1 MNDNYDVIVLGT
13 GLKECILSGLLSVEG
28 MKVLH
33 MDRNDY
39 YGGES
44 ASLNLEQLYRKSKNG
59 ATPAGNLGSSRDY
72 NVDLIPKFIMASGE
86 LVKMLLKANVT
97 NYLDFKVI
105 EGSYVF
111 KEGKI
116 YKVPAT
122 EKEALSSPLMG
133 LFEKRRFQKFLEFV
147 SQFDEHDP
155 KTNPKG
161 LVINNGT
168 TMMQVFKKFKLEAG
182 TIDFSGHALALH
194 LDDAYLEEPA
204 GPTLSKIR
212 LYFESLA
219 RHLKSPY
226 IYPLYGL
233 GELPQAFARLSAIYG
248 GTYMLNKPIEEV
260 IYENGKFV
268 GVKSE
273 GEVAKAK
280 FVIGDPS
287 YFSNKVELSGKV
299 VRIICILDHPIPG
312 TGDADSTQIIVPQK
326 QVGRNNDIY
335 VTVVSSSHMVA
346 PAGKF
351 IAMVSTKIET
361 NDPEAECL
369 PAIKLLGPI
378 MERFVIISE
387 TYRPVSDGTGDGVF
401 ISTSFDATS
410 HFETTCD
417 DVSDIYRR
425 VTGKNLDLTLPENK

>member
-1 MNDNYDVIVLGT
+1 MNEEYDVIVLGT

-44 ASLNLEQLYRKSKNG
+44 ASLNLEQLSKQNKNG
-59 ATPAGNLGSSRDY
+59 APPSASLGPSREY
-72 NVDLIPKFIMASGE
+72 NVDLVPKFIMASGE

-122 EKEALSSPLMG
+122 EREALSSPLMG
-133 LFEKRRFQKFLEFV
+133 MFEKRRFQKFLEFV
-147 SQFDEHDP
+147 SQYDETDP

-161 LVINNGT
+161 LTITNDTN
-168 TMMQVFKKFKLEAG
+168 MMAVFKKFKLEAG

-194 LDDAYLEEPA
+194 LNDDYLEQPA
-204 GPTLSKIR
+204 APTLAKIR
-212 LYFESLA
+212 LYFESLS

-248 GTYMLNKPIEEV
+248 GTYMLNKPIED
-260 IYENGKFV
+260 IIFENGRFV

-287 YFSNKVELSGKV
+287 YFKNKVEPTGKV
-299 VRIICILDHPIPG
+299 IRIICILDHPIPG
-312 TGDADSTQIIVPQK
+312 TADADSTQIIIPQK
-326 QVGRNNDIY
+326 QVGRSNDIY
-335 VTVVSSSHMVA
+335 VAAVSSSHMVA

-351 IAMVSTKIET
+351 IALVSTKIET
-361 NDPEAECL
+361 ANPEAECA
-369 PAIKLLGPI
+369 PALKLLGNI
-378 MERFVIISE
+378 LEKFVIISE
-387 TYRPVSDGTGDGVF
+387 TFKPVSDGTSDGVF
-401 ISTSFDATS
+401 ISESFDATS

-425 VTGKNLDLTLPENK
+425 VTGKKLDLTLPNA

>member
-1 MNDNYDVIVLGT
+1 
-13 GLKECILSGLLSVEG
+13 
-28 MKVLH
+28 
-33 MDRNDY
+33 
-39 YGGES
+39 
-44 ASLNLEQLYRKSKNG
+44 
-59 ATPAGNLGSSRDY
+59 
-72 NVDLIPKFIMASGE
+72 
-86 LVKMLLKANVT
+86 
-97 NYLDFKVI
+97 LDFKVI

-122 EKEALSSPLMG
+122 EKEALTSPLMG
-133 LFEKRRFQKFLEFV
+133 MFEKRRFQKFLEFV
-147 SQFDEHDP
+147 SQYDETDP

-161 LVINNGT
+161 LVITAET
-168 TMMQVFKKFKLEAG
+168 TMTAVFKKFKLEPG

-194 LDDAYLEEPA
+194 LNDDYLEQSA
-204 GPTLSKIR
+204 AHTLQKIR

-248 GTYMLNKPIEEV
+248 GTYMLNKPIEEI
-260 IYENGKFV
+260 IYDGGKFV

-273 GEVAKAK
+273 GEIAKAK

-287 YFSNKVELSGKV
+287 YFKNKVEPSGRV
-299 VRIICILDHPIPG
+299 VRIICVLDHPIPG
-312 TGDADSTQIIVPQK
+312 TGDADSTQIIIPQK
-326 QVGRNNDIY
+326 QVNRKNDIY
-335 VTVVSSSHMVA
+335 VTAVSSSHMVA

-351 IAMVSTKIET
+351 IAMVSTKIESE
-361 NDPEAECL
+361 NPETDCAPGL
-369 PAIKLLGPI
+369 KLLGPI
-378 MERFVIISE
+378 LEKFVIISE
-387 TYRPVSDGTGDGVF
+387 TYKPVADGTSDGVF

-425 VTGKNLDLTLPENK
+425 VTGKKLDLSLPTA

>member
-1 MNDNYDVIVLGT
+1 
-13 GLKECILSGLLSVEG
+13 
-28 MKVLH
+28 

-44 ASLNLEQLYRKSKNG
+44 ASLNLEQLSRQYKDG
-59 ATPAGNLGSSRDY
+59 AALPGNLGPSREY
-72 NVDLIPKFIMASGE
+72 NVDLVPKFIMASGE

-122 EKEALSSPLMG
+122 EKEALTSPLMG
-133 LFEKRRFQKFLEFV
+133 MFEKRRFQKFLEFV
-147 SQFDEHDP
+147 SQYDEHDP
-155 KTNPKG
+155 KSNPKG
-161 LVINNGT
+161 FAITAET
-168 TMMQVFKKFKLEAG
+168 TMLAVFKKFKLEAS

-194 LDDAYLEEPA
+194 LNDDYLEQSA
-204 GPTLSKIR
+204 SYTISKIR

-248 GTYMLNKPIEEV
+248 GTYMLNKPIEEI
-260 IYENGKFV
+260 IYENGRFV

-287 YFSNKVELSGKV
+287 YFRNKVESSGRV
-299 VRIICILDHPIPG
+299 VRIICILDHPISG
-312 TGDADSTQIIVPQK
+312 TGDADSTQIIIPQK

-335 VTVVSSSHMVA
+335 ITAVSSSHMVA
-346 PAGKF
+346 PGGKF

-361 NDPEAECL
+361 NDPQAECV
-369 PAIKLLGPI
+369 PALKLLGNI
-378 MERFVIISE
+378 LEKFVIISE
-387 TYRPVSDGTGDGVF
+387 TFKPSADGTSDGVF
-401 ISTSFDATS
+401 ISTSFDSTS

-425 VTGKNLDLTLPENK
+425 VTGKKLDLSLPNNA

>member
-1 MNDNYDVIVLGT
+1 
-13 GLKECILSGLLSVEG
+13 
-28 MKVLH
+28 
-33 MDRNDY
+33 
-39 YGGES
+39 
-44 ASLNLEQLYRKSKNG
+44 
-59 ATPAGNLGSSRDY
+59 
-72 NVDLIPKFIMASGE
+72 
-86 LVKMLLKANVT
+86 
-97 NYLDFKVI
+97 LDFKVI

-122 EKEALSSPLMG
+122 EKEALTSPLMG
-133 LFEKRRFQKFLEFV
+133 MFEKRRFQKFLEFV
-147 SQFDEHDP
+147 SQYDENDP

-161 LVINNGT
+161 LTITNST
-168 TMMQVFKKFKLEAG
+168 TMTAVFKKFKLEAG

-194 LDDAYLEEPA
+194 LNDDYLEQPA
-204 GPTLSKIR
+204 AQTLQKIR

-248 GTYMLNKPIEEV
+248 GTYMLNKPIDEI
-260 IYENGKFV
+260 IYENGRFV

-273 GEVAKAK
+273 GEIAKAK

-287 YFSNKVELSGKV
+287 YFKNKVESTGKV
-299 VRIICILDHPIPG
+299 VRVICILDHPVPG
-312 TGDADSTQIIVPQK
+312 TGDADSTQIIIPQK

-335 VTVVSSSHMVA
+335 VTAVSSSHMVA

-351 IAMVSTKIET
+351 IAMVSTKSEKDQ
-361 NDPEAECL
+361 DPESECL
-369 PAIKLLGPI
+369 PALKLLGNI
-378 MERFVIISE
+378 LDKSVIISE
-387 TYRPVSDGTGDGVF
+387 TFKPVSDGTSDGVF
-401 ISTSFDATS
+401 ISTSFDSTS

-425 VTGKNLDLTLPENK
+425 VTGKKLDLSLPTN